1 MTRSRS
7 ITHLSR
13 RLALNAEAVCRHYLP
28 SGHKQGRYWLVGDVS
43 NAPGRSLYIRLAG
56 PDSGPGAAGKWTDAA
71 TGDHGDLLDLI
82 RANRALADVHA
93 AADEARRFLS
103 LPQDTPKP
111 ATRTTEP
118 RSAGAKRAAAR
129 RLWAMTR
136 PLAGSHAGAYLATRA
151 ITDLRGTAALR
162 FHPACFHRADDGTRQ
177 SFPALIAAVT
187 DADFSLHGLHRTWL
201 DPAEP
206 LKAPLPEPRRA
217 MGSLL
222 GHGVRIG
229 YDRNDHPEV
238 LAVGEGIETMLSLRQ
253 ALPHMP
259 MIAALSAANLGS
271 LALPSSLRRLY
282 IATDT
287 DRAAR
292 LGYER
297 LALIARRT
305 GIDTAPLRPVL
316 GDFND
321 DLRQGGRQRLRL
333 TLAAQLIAAD
343 VVRYVGDP

>member
-1 MTRSRS
+1 
-7 ITHLSR
+7 
-13 RLALNAEAVCRHYLP
+13 
-28 SGHKQGRYWLVGDVS
+28 
-43 NAPGRSLYIRLAG
+43 
-56 PDSGPGAAGKWTDAA
+56 
-71 TGDHGDLLDLI
+71 
-82 RANRALADVHA
+82 
-93 AADEARRFLS
+93 
-103 LPQDTPKP
+103 
-111 ATRTTEP
+111 
-118 RSAGAKRAAAR
+118 
-129 RLWAMTR
+129 
-136 PLAGSHAGAYLATRA
+136 
-151 ITDLRGTAALR
+151 
-162 FHPACFHRADDGTRQ
+162 
-177 SFPALIAAVT
+177 
-187 DADFSLHGLHRTWL
+187 
-201 DPAEP
+201 
-206 LKAPLPEPRRA
+206 
-217 MGSLL
+217 
-222 GHGVRIG
+222 
-229 YDRNDHPEV
+229 
-238 LAVGEGIETMLSLRQ
+238 
-253 ALPHMP
+253 MP